1 MVVGLVGFVGIVLP
15 VVFRVVVVLDVVPF
29 VGLVGI
35 VLPVVFRVVVVLDVV
50 PFVGFVGIVLPRV
63 VVGFDED
70 VFKVL
75 VVKEVSVVGPQVQA
89 VVGFRVV

>member
-35 VLPVVFRVVVVLDVV
+35 VLPVVFRVVV
-50 PFVGFVGIVLPRV
+50 
-63 VVGFDED
+63 GFDED